1 MMRNDSENSNL
12 KTQYKQQ
19 HTVELVVLG
28 PVPDTDRPGRALST
42 EWPVASALL
51 RLSQSSVTVTPDS
64 S

>member
-1 MMRNDSENSNL
+1 MNFGKLDS
-12 KTQYKQQ
+12 KTPYKQQ
-19 HTVELVVLG
+19 HHDIVELVVLG

-51 RLSQSSVTVTPDS
+51 RLIQSSVTVTPDS